1 MLIEKRIKNIKS
13 NLIKKN
19 SDKYEINEKILDIY
33 IKENINLNIC
43 KFLNLKYI
51 NMNIL
56 NKMYPYISERFFS
69 YNLSVIINNNDLNSK
84 EITDFLIEKASNKND
99 KFINI
104 NEIFA
109 STFSLKINGVKQFE
123 EEDLKKIIDFTKNN
137 VDYKNKPL
145 KNEKIFKTQKNLNFL
160 LKDKELFN
168 DKQIIDSILLNPF
181 LSGDFLENF
190 LDLHKD
196 NFNQINSFNLVV
208 CSPITEKIIDKYKSY
223 IEPEYLHLNNTITD
237 ENILSKY
244 VIKTKDAFKL
254 KNNKV
259 SKDFLKENI
268 NVVSYDLIFN
278 NINDEKEYEYFI
290 DLLLKKEDKKEEDK
304 KYLLSN
310 ILSFLSSSKKIDYD
324 FYNKMFK
331 KYQIENNL
339 SKKILYFNEITDKK
353 HFHIIDEFLTKC
365 SVTDEPLKEYIFK
378 VIRHIIK
385 YVDLTEDIIIKHLDT
400 LKINDESQKNFDY
413 LFKHQKLPN
422 KIINNKEFIKKE
434 IINEELY
441 ELFLSNQIS
450 NQKELKNLNNNIPES
465 LKNNINLKEK
475 EIFLLNNI
483 DYLKNTTNQEKLEL
497 IKKYKNNNLKSLHLI
512 FLLME
517 NNERKI
523 KLIPKTDYGIS
534 LF

>member
-109 STFSLKINGVKQFE
+109 STFSLKSNGVKQFE

-310 ILSFLSSSKKIDYD
+310 ILSFLSSSKK
-324 FYNKMFK
+324 NR
-331 KYQIENNL
+331 L
-339 SKKILYFNEITDKK
+339 
-353 HFHIIDEFLTKC
+353 
-365 SVTDEPLKEYIFK
+365 
-378 VIRHIIK
+378 
-385 YVDLTEDIIIKHLDT
+385 
-400 LKINDESQKNFDY
+400 
-413 LFKHQKLPN
+413 
-422 KIINNKEFIKKE
+422 
-434 IINEELY
+434 
-441 ELFLSNQIS
+441 
-450 NQKELKNLNNNIPES
+450 
-465 LKNNINLKEK
+465 
-475 EIFLLNNI
+475 
-483 DYLKNTTNQEKLEL
+483 
-497 IKKYKNNNLKSLHLI
+497 
-512 FLLME
+512 
-517 NNERKI
+517 
-523 KLIPKTDYGIS
+523 
-534 LF
+534 